1 LIHRCALSLVV
12 LFLLTPR
19 VAFANSALAQDDL
32 GDAISSQRYIVIDAE
47 TGEVFSEKD
56 AHDQVAIASLT
67 KIFTTIEAIERAPLS
82 LEITTD
88 ESDLFDESSTTM
100 GFGPGETFTLEEL
113 LYGMMLPSG
122 NDAAHAIARSLGF
135 QEGDTPEES
144 VARFVGWMNE
154 RIRNMG
160 LTETHLVNPH
170 GLGVPGHV
178 SSAHDIAA
186 FTMYAHRFPVFNEII
201 STASYNARGY
211 PLSNTNRL
219 LSMGYDGLVGGKTGF
234 DEDSGYCL
242 VEVAQRSADAMISV
256 TLDGVAPTVWYEDN
270 VVLLDYAFD
279 RKSERLAAGEEISGD
294 VVSFVDP
301 DAAVVASMVTPGAT
315 FGKAAETERTPP
327 PDQLSPTP
335 TPTSVVTA
343 ESSNGGRSSRATIA
357 WIVSVIVVLAAI
369 GFRVVGTGSNKPGP
383 RRRVA
388 EGASQPGQ
396 AGGDT
401 DPPNSG

>member
-1 LIHRCALSLVV
+1 MSI
-12 LFLLTPR
+12 LLAPLL
-19 VAFANSALAQDDL
+19 AFADGARAQDDL
-32 GDAISSQRYIVIDAE
+32 GDAISSQRYIVIDAAS
-47 TGEVFSEKD
+47 GEVFAEKD
-56 AHDQVAIASLT
+56 AHQQVAIASLT

-122 NDAAHAIARSLGF
+122 NDAAHAIARALGF

-144 VARFVGWMNE
+144 VARFVSWMNE
-154 RIRNMG
+154 RVRNMG
-160 LTETHLVNPH
+160 LTETNLVNPH

-178 SSAHDIAA
+178 SSAHDVAA
-186 FTMYAHRFPVFNEII
+186 FTMYAHHYPIFNKII

-211 PLSNTNRL
+211 PLENTNRL
-219 LSMGYDGLVGGKTGF
+219 LSLGYNGLIGGKTGF

-242 VEVAQRSADAMISV
+242 VEVAQRSSNAMISV
-256 TLDGVAPTVWYEDN
+256 TLDGVAPDVWYQDN

-279 RKSERLAAGEEISGD
+279 RKSERLAAGEVFSGD

-301 DAAVVASMVTPGAT
+301 DAAVVASMVTPGVALGQT
-315 FGKAAETERTPP
+315 AQTMETPR
-327 PDQLSPTP
+327 PDPLSPTP

-343 ESSNGGRSSRATIA
+343 ESSNGGRGSRVTIA
-357 WIVSVIVVLAAI
+357 WIVAAMVMLIAI
-369 GFRVVGTGSNKPGP
+369 GFRFVGADSNK
-383 RRRVA
+383 A
-388 EGASQPGQ
+388 
-396 AGGDT
+396 
-401 DPPNSG
+401 